1 MIKLKKVLIGIAAIA
16 IICILIIVAVVIPKN
31 YIKPSS
37 TENDIVVEGVL
48 QPNKTGVCD
57 YKEYMLNI
65 KMVKNKDCHVIIYP
79 YIKGLGDIT
88 FSEKDKVGYYLPDS
102 IGSDGI
108 TEPIAI
114 NKLKNINIIENESN
128 VSLAGFWFQD
138 SAGKYKARAYLGKTD
153 NFTEIKNPL
162 MVCVYTEKKFGKLLT
177 WAKVVPITVNQ
188 N

>member
-1 MIKLKKVLIGIAAIA
+1 MKKVIIGIAAIS
-16 IICILIIVAVVIPKN
+16 IIFIFIIVAVVISKN
-31 YIKPSS
+31 FKPSS

-65 KMVKNKDCHVIIYP
+65 KMIKNKDCHVIIYP

-88 FSEKDKVGYYLPDS
+88 FSEKDKVGYYLPSS

-114 NKLKNINIIENESN
+114 NELKNKNIIENESN
-128 VSLAGFWFQD
+128 VSLTGFWFPD
-138 SAGKYKARAYLGKTD
+138 SVGNYKARAYLGKSE
-153 NFTEIKNPL
+153 NFKEIKDPL
-162 MVCVYTEKKFGKLLT
+162 LVCVYTEKKYGKLLT
-177 WAKVVPITVNQ
+177 WSKVVPITVKQ